1 MCKKYLNTKNKV
13 KFLKDIYTVYKLYL
27 IFIEF
32 ITSHNNK
39 FNNKINISI
48 CIFFNWNIFD
58 NTKKNGPKNK
68 IDAKTAQ
75 II

>member
-48 CIFFNWNIFD
+48 CIFLSGTFLR
-58 NTKKNGPKNK
+58 KKRSGPKNK
-68 IDAKTAQ
+68 IDAKKSKK
-75 II
+75 